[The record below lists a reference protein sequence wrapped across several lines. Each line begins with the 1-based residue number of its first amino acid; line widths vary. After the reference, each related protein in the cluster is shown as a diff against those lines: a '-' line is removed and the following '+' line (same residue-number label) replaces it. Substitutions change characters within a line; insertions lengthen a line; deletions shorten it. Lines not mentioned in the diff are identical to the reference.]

1 MVTAGAV
8 ALGAVI
14 GLLLGALGGG
24 GSVLTVPALV
34 LLLGVSAQEATTAS
48 LVVVGVTAL
57 VAAGGHARHGQV
69 RWRAGLLV
77 GLAGIP
83 ASVAGSWANR
93 QVDERVLLLAFAA
106 VMVVAATGM
115 LLRGPGDEPGEAPA
129 STVRRWWHVLPVGL
143 LVGALTGFLG
153 VGGGFVVVPALVL
166 VLRLPM
172 AAAVGTSLLVI
183 AANSAVALAARAGGP
198 APDWDVVA
206 PFAAAAVVA
215 ALLGERVAHRLPAS
229 SLSRGFA
236 VLLLLVAGWVGVR
249 AAVGVA

>member
-1 MVTAGAV
+1 MTATAV

-34 LLLGVSAQEATTAS
+34 LLLGVTAQEATTAS

-57 VAAGGHARHGQV
+57 AAAGGHARHGHL
-69 RWRAGLLV
+69 RWRAGVLV
-77 GLAGIP
+77 ALAGIP

-93 QVDERVLLLAFAA
+93 AVDERVLLLAFAA

-115 LLRGPGDEPGEAPA
+115 LLRGGGAAPTVERSPG
-129 STVRRWWHVLPVGL
+129 RYRWWRVVPVGL

-172 AAAVGTSLLVI
+172 TAAVGTSLLVI

-198 APDWDVVA
+198 APDWAVVA

-215 ALLGERVAHRLPAS
+215 ALAGERVADRLPAGA
-229 SLSRGFA
+229 LSRVFA
-236 VLLLLVAGWVGVR
+236 VLLLLVAGYV
-249 AAVGVA
+249 AVQAGLGLG